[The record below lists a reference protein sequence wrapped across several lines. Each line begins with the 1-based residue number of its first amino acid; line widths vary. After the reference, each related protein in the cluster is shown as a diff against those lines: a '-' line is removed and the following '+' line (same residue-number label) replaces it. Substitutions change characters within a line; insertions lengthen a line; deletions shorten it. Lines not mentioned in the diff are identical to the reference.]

1 MPTRPMAMM
10 TRNHAHN
17 SVIGIADPEQRH
29 RPSSPLS
36 GDPGPRSVITP
47 SLTRAPGP
55 LPPTPERDDAVLAA
69 YGWAP
74 NLDTDG
80 ILWNLVALNAE
91 RAAEERR
98 NVIRWLRPEFQ
109 QPGAAAAQTLSLGLN
124 VVAPVEIDVAPAKWP
139 ATLSDRITAVR
150 EALSR
155 SDDAM
160 GVEQVARRFKGARR
174 ADVQTILESLSA
186 LGIAVSLDAG
196 KGRRW
201 MRARAAA

>member
-1 MPTRPMAMM
+1 MTAMYNVVAKL
-10 TRNHAHN
+10 R
-17 SVIGIADPEQRH
+17 
-29 RPSSPLS
+29 S
-36 GDPGPRSVITP
+36 GQA
-47 SLTRAPGP
+47 LTEKERAIHDHG
-55 LPPTPERDDAVLAA
+55 LVAILREIHDDLDAAVLAA

-74 NLDTDG
+74 DLDTDG

-91 RAAEERR
+91 RSAEERR

-124 VVAPVEIDVAPAKWP
+124 VVAPAQIDVAPAKWP

-150 EALSR
+150 EAL
-155 SDDAM
+155 AGGEM
-160 GVEQVARRFKGARR
+160 FGVEDVARRFKGARR
-174 ADVQTILESLSA
+174 SDVEAILESLSA
-186 LGIAVSLDAG
+186 LGIAISLDAG